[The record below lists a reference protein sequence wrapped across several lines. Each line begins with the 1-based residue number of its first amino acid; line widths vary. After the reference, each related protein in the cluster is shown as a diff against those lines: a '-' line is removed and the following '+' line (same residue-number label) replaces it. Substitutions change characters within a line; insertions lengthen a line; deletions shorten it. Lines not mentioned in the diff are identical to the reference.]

1 VRLVERDHQLHT
13 LASYLDEAATGHGR
27 LVYVAGEAGI
37 GKSALVSSF
46 TSSMAERARVSVAYC
61 DGSLTPSPLAPLRE
75 LLPTLP
81 PGLWPEDATRQEIF
95 AALLGSLREPP
106 DSVPHLIVVE
116 DAHWA
121 DQATLDLLLHL
132 ARRIHT
138 CRALVIVTYRRE
150 DVDVTY
156 GLRQLL
162 GDSASAA
169 GTRRLDVPPLSR
181 DAVATLVA
189 RNARTHP
196 VSGGVDVTR
205 LHEITHGNAFY
216 VTEVLS
222 SGLDS
227 VPEQCRDVIL
237 ARVGNLSV
245 ATQQAIEVVAL
256 AGARAEI
263 DLLEGLLRDG
273 LAALD
278 EALARGLLVEADG
291 AITFR
296 HELARLVVAEKVPMG
311 RRMHQHR
318 RLLAALE
325 ARGADPA
332 RLAHHADAAGLSQS
346 AVEHATEAG
355 RRASELGAHREAVR
369 QFERAL
375 AHAARLP
382 GNGLPDDQMADLH
395 WSLGYEL
402 YITGRIGEASVAVG
416 NARDIWERLGATTR
430 VGDAWRC
437 QSRLLWFEGRN
448 ADAEAAAERALD
460 VLDVPGGPPTP
471 ELAYAYSNMTQLRML
486 TSDSAATRTWGA
498 RTLSLLNSLAEGR
511 TRTELR
517 AHALNNLGTIEVIAG
532 DRAAGIAMLEE
543 SLDLSRG
550 SELHEHAARAYVN
563 LASSAIAQ
571 HRHDDA
577 RRHLAEGIEYCT
589 ERDLDSWTNY
599 LLACDSELQVNQG
612 DLAAAERRA
621 ETVLAHPSLASSA
634 ALLPL
639 VSLAHVRGRRG
650 EGGFEDLV
658 ARATALADGI
668 GEVQAVAPVA
678 ALRCEL
684 SWLARRDDEVGEIAS
699 AVMDLV
705 ERADCPWNRGAVLR
719 WLPQDA
725 GVAHG
730 EVAAPYAAELAGE
743 WLEAAA
749 LWEALGCPFDEALA
763 LARSGDADA
772 LSRAASIFDRIKAH
786 AGAARC
792 RADLRAQG
800 RTSPRAPG
808 RATRDHPQGLT
819 RRESEV
825 AELLAQGLSDSAIA
839 EHLVISRR
847 TAEHHVSSILAKVG
861 VGSRR
866 DLVNWFRSGE
876 VTGSSLPWMDRLS
889 GGSR

>member
-1 VRLVERDHQLHT
+1 MTLVERDRQLHT
-13 LASYLDEAATGHGR
+13 LGSYLDEAASGHGR
-27 LVYVAGEAGI
+27 LVYVSGEAGI
-37 GKSALVSSF
+37 GKSALVSTF
-46 TSSMAERARVSVAYC
+46 TSALANRANVSLAYC
-61 DGSLTPSPLAPLRE
+61 DGSLTPSPLAPLHE

-95 AALLGSLREPP
+95 AALLGALREP
-106 DSVPHLIVVE
+106 SGRVPHLIVIE

-138 CRALVIVTYRRE
+138 CRALVVVTYRRE

-162 GDSASAA
+162 GDSASAT
-169 GTRRLDVPPLSR
+169 GTRRLDVPPLSA

-189 RNARTHP
+189 RNALSQP
-196 VSGGVDVTR
+196 LGSGVDAAR

-227 VPEQCRDVIL
+227 VPEQCRDAIL
-237 ARVGNLSV
+237 ARVGSLSD
-245 ATQQAIEVVAL
+245 ATQQALEVVAL
-256 AGARAEI
+256 AGARAEV
-263 DLLEGLLRDG
+263 DLLEELLRDG

-296 HELARLVVAEKVPMG
+296 HELARLVVAEQVPMG
-311 RRMHQHR
+311 RRIHQHR
-318 RLLAALE
+318 RLLATLE

-332 RLAHHADAAGLSQS
+332 RLAHHADAAGLSNS
-346 AVEHATEAG
+346 AVEHATVAG
-355 RRASELGAHREAVR
+355 RRASDLGAHREAAR

-382 GNGLPDDQMADLH
+382 GSGLPDEQIAELH

-402 YITGRIGEASVAVG
+402 YVTGRTAEASVAVG
-416 NARDIWERLGATTR
+416 QARDIWEHQGETTR

-437 QSRLLWFEGRN
+437 LSRLLWFEGRN
-448 ADAEAAAERALD
+448 VDAEAAAVRALE

-486 TSDSAATRTWGA
+486 TSDREATRSWGA
-498 RTLSLLNSLAEGR
+498 RTLALLDSLEEGR
-511 TRTELR
+511 ARTELR
-517 AHALNNLGTIEVIAG
+517 AHALNNLGTIEVVAG
-532 DRAAGIAMLEE
+532 DREAGIAMLEE
-543 SLDLSRG
+543 SLDLSRRT
-550 SELHEHAARAYVN
+550 ELHEHAARAYVN

-571 HRHDDA
+571 RRHEAA
-577 RRHLAEGIEYCT
+577 RRHVTEGIEYCT

-599 LLACDSELQVNQG
+599 LLACDAELQVNLG

-634 ALLPL
+634 AQIPL
-639 VSLAHVRGRRG
+639 VSLAHVRARRG

-658 ARATALADGI
+658 ARARALAEGI
-668 GEVQAVAPVA
+668 GEVQSVAPVV
-678 ALRCEL
+678 ALRSEL
-684 SWLARRDDEVGEIAS
+684 AWLNGRDAEAGDIAREALE
-699 AVMDLV
+699 LV

-719 WLPQDA
+719 WLPEDA
-725 GVAHG
+725 RPAHR
-730 EVAAPYAAELAGE
+730 EVAPPFAAELAGE
-743 WLEAAA
+743 WEEAAR
-749 LWEALGCPFDEALA
+749 LWHSLGCPFDRALA

-772 LSRAASIFDRIKAH
+772 LTRAARIFDEIKAH

-792 RADLRAQG
+792 RADLRALGQ
-800 RTSPRAPG
+800 TPRAPG
-808 RATRDHPQGLT
+808 RATRDHPNGLT
-819 RRESEV
+819 PRESEV
-825 AELLAQGLSDSAIA
+825 AALLAQGLSDSAIA
-839 EHLVISRR
+839 EQLVISRR

-866 DLVNWFRSGE
+866 DLAEWFA
-876 VTGSSLPWMDRLS
+876 SSR
-889 GGSR
+889 